1 MKENRNN
8 KIEKDSFFDKDKKAK
23 IVLAF
28 LIIVVIIILWLL
40 FQRFTIAFMGNNIT
54 QVSTGNIDIF
64 EINCNDNCSCSEN
77 KQPNQIINKLNND
90 SFLSNIFISQGTLK
104 FDSKINS
111 YNVLVE
117 NHIDKITLNATR
129 NNNKATLFYIYNKK
143 IYSSFN
149 DVFISIGENVITIV
163 VIAENGDLTSYR
175 VVVSRLDNKGE
186 VVPPLIKN
194 TNNNLTN
201 ITISNGSLVF
211 EKGKTDYTVL
221 LDDEIE
227 KITLI
232 AIKESE
238 KSTVSYVYNG
248 KNYNEFNDIKLSFEN
263 NIVTIIVTAEDGS
276 VMKYTVTVK
285 KPSSL
290 DSLDDLG
297 WYTHNNLNIFSN
309 PAYKGEA
316 IIAPGSEN
324 SYEFIIRNKV
334 NKKVKYKLEFDETS
348 EQKINMK
355 YRLKRNGEYLIGN
368 ENTWVSYSELNTREL
383 EVNYNKAD
391 DYILDWKWFDGE
403 NDNLIGKLQN
413 DYTLSITLSA
423 ITTV

>member
-1 MKENRNN
+1 MKESRDN

-23 IVLAF
+23 IVPAF
-28 LIIVVIIILWLL
+28 LIVVAIIILWLL
-40 FQRFTIAFMGNNIT
+40 FQRFTTAFIGNNIT
-54 QVSTGNIDIF
+54 QVPTGNIDIF

-77 KQPNQIINKLNND
+77 EQPNQITNKLNND
-90 SFLSNIFISQGTLK
+90 SFLSNISISQGTLK

-117 NHIDKITLNATR
+117 NHVDKITLNATR

-149 DVFISIGENVITIV
+149 DVSISIGENVITIV
-163 VIAENGDLTSYR
+163 VIAENGNLTSYR

-186 VVPPLIKN
+186 VVPPLIKD

-201 ITISNGSLVF
+201 ITISNGSLAF

-248 KNYNEFNDIKLSFEN
+248 KNYNEFNDIKLSFGN
-263 NIVTIIVTAEDGS
+263 NIVTIVVTAEDGS

-423 ITTV
+423 ITTE